1 MSIAALIGVV
11 ALTAALVSA
20 ASADPSDK
28 TAKAAKGGTYR
39 VGWESTFGWTN
50 SFDPTGEYL
59 ANGIAIYSNLLV
71 AYVWSAT
78 TTSPAPPATSP
89 SRIWRRRFRSRRTAG
104 RRGRSSLKSGIRFGP
119 PVNREITSKD
129 VRVRDRA
136 TREAEERRPVR
147 VLLQRDQG
155 PRRLR
160 QG

>member
-39 VGWESTFGWTN
+39 VGWESTFGWTD

-59 ANGIAIYSNLLV
+59 ANGIAIYTNLLV
-71 AYVWSAT
+71 RTLVGYNHVGG
-78 TTSPAPPATSP
+78 PAGNVPVPDLATSIP
-89 SRIWRRRFRSRRTAG
+89 QPTNGGKTWTFK
-104 RRGRSSLKSGIRFGP
+104 LKTGIKFGP

-129 VRVRDRA
+129 VKYA
-136 TREAEERRPVR
+136 IERLARPKN
-147 VLLQRDQG
+147 G
-155 PRRLR
+155 AST
-160 QG
+160 GSTST